1 MTTNIAGETTHHFMI
16 SSSTHRPTT
25 IRNESSACGTSDMLI
40 GVNRQF
46 KAYLDS
52 KGLKHT
58 FTEIPDQGH
67 VWPLWRQ
74 NLADFAPLLFKQR
87 TCACHV
93 SCMLEAVR

>member
-1 MTTNIAGETTHHFMI
+1 MV
-16 SSSTHRPTT
+16 SSSFAHDSRKDHFLSLLAIPV
-25 IRNESSACGTSDMLI
+25 IFPKLGAESNAQIKLLWIGCGTSDMLI

-52 KGLKHT
+52 KGVKHT

-74 NLADFAPLLFKQR
+74 NLADFAPRLFK
-87 TCACHV
+87 
-93 SCMLEAVR
+93 